1 VQCGTGP
8 HAGTGL
14 GAGGSFTKGVAWS
27 PDGSSVLGGSED
39 NVLRVFR
46 VPAACFHGSEGA
58 DGAADGAPCAAAA
71 APAELEPAAAC
82 REAETVY
89 DYAWYPLMRCD
100 SPLSCAF
107 AATLRDAPVH
117 LWDAGA
123 GGGVRASYGARNHL
137 DELAA
142 AYSLCFTPDG
152 SRIYCGYDRCL
163 RAFDLCR
170 PGCRAQ
176 VLERYTSPTRKSREG
191 QRGLLAALAFNPDHS
206 GILAA
211 GSYGS
216 SVCLYAQAD
225 ASLLLELDCGAAARG
240 GGGGGGGGGR
250 GASIGGVTQ
259 VGFSPCGR
267 YLYSASR
274 KDELALCWDVRAT
287 ARVLRRYRRGC
298 DNNQHVG
305 FSLDPTAL
313 AGVRL
318 PGRRAACVRG
328 ARRRAK
334 RGGGG
339 GGGGLQ
345 RRAGARAATAGR
357 RGERRV
363 VLPARGAAAAR
374 AQRGAAALR
383 RQRQRR
389 RRRRWRGQATRG
401 GVLQRVAD
409 PPLLGGRDVT
419 PVRGVERASELA
431 EVTKGSTWHVDAVN
445 GCAPEHCG
453 VASCQLPTT
462 CMCVACCVRVRLNRC
477 MFTLVHSTYIATETH
492 TCSMRAC

>member
-1 VQCGTGP
+1 MYRTSAWARNQAAAVLAATPDSGVNALEPRCSALALTTDAASAQRVQCGTGP

-14 GAGGSFTKGVAWS
+14 GAGGNFTKGVAWS
-27 PDGSSVLGGSED
+27 PDGSCVLGGSED

-318 PGRRAACVRG
+318 PGRRAACVPAPRQ
-328 ARRRAK
+328 ARR
-334 RGGGG
+334 
-339 GGGGLQ
+339 
-345 RRAGARAATAGR
+345 GR
-357 RGERRV
+357 R
-363 VLPARGAAAAR
+363 RGRAAAAR
-374 AQRGAAALR
+374 R
-383 RQRQRR
+383 RTCCHSR
-389 RRRRWRGQATRG
+389 ATR
-401 GVLQRVAD
+401 
-409 PPLLGGRDVT
+409 
-419 PVRGVERASELA
+419 
-431 EVTKGSTWHVDAVN
+431 
-445 GCAPEHCG
+445 
-453 VASCQLPTT
+453 
-462 CMCVACCVRVRLNRC
+462 
-477 MFTLVHSTYIATETH
+477 
-492 TCSMRAC
+492 